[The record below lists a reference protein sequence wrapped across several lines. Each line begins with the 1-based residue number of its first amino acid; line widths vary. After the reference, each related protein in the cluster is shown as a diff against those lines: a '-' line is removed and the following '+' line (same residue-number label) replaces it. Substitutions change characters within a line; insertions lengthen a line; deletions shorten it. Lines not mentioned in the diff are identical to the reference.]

1 MLNANYVMINEQK
14 KSKWIRAE
22 LRNSLTYIL
31 WKKTS
36 IQLEKI
42 KIEIFE
48 NNVQISSLTFHS
60 CSLV

>member
-48 NNVQISSLTFHS
+48 NNVQYHH
-60 CSLV
+60 